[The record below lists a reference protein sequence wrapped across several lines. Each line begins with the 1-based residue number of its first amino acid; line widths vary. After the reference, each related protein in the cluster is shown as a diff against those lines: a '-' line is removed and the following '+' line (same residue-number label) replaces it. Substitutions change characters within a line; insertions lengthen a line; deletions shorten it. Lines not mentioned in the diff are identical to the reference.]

1 MGGDGNVG
9 DIDCWGYSHWCVHLW
24 KLTRLN
30 TLNMMDAGG
39 LAQAIE
45 CLPSKQEALSS
56 NPPTLSTVT
65 KMCV

>member
-1 MGGDGNVG
+1 
-9 DIDCWGYSHWCVHLW
+9 
-24 KLTRLN
+24 LN

-65 KMCV
+65 KMCVYRERDIYKYMHVCVCVCVCVYH